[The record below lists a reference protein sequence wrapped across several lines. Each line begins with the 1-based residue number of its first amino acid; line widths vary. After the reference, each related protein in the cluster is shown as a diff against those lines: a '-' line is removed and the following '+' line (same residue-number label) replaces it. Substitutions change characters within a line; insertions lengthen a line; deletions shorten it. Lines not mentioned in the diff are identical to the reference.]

1 MITRS
6 SRAWLLIGAMA
17 MTPAL
22 LPAAGQ
28 AQEAQRSYTITAQDL
43 GPALVSLAQQ
53 SGRNLLFS
61 PDVVKGKKSSPVTG
75 APSFEAALE
84 QMLAGTGL
92 AGTIAA
98 DGSVTITAA
107 RLASAPP
114 TEGPDSA
121 EEIVVNAN
129 LYFRN
134 RTNDI
139 NPVLAYD
146 YEFFQRFEPLSAGE
160 MMKRLPSITFASDVL
175 EYDAVSVRGLPPGY
189 TQILI
194 NGRRAPGG
202 QADRSFYVDR
212 LPAELIERIEII
224 RSPRADQPSEG
235 VAATLNIITKESTNF
250 TGGFA
255 KVGLLINEPDGQ
267 VRPTGSLAYAG
278 KLGETTSYWLSG
290 SYQGRRNPKT
300 KTTEFYEGDFEE
312 FVGFEEQQDI
322 RDGVDISFNGE
333 LTTKIGEGQLRF
345 TGLYVDTDRDED
357 ELSLVY
363 EGDSLDNLE
372 LDEVEIQRERIS
384 QQTYAITLDGSWP
397 LWGGELGL
405 AFGWSGYTEDSTS
418 ETDEG
423 DVVDEAELVEIE
435 TLNVVDNELGGTISY
450 TTQLGGLSLKAGI
463 DFLSKNRDGENL
475 VFEVDGD
482 EIIDVTPPGSIFTI
496 AEMRVDPYVRLTGE
510 FTDGFT
516 FEAGLRY
523 ETTARTVTSDEG
535 TDDYDAGMA
544 NPSFNLRYALDAQSQ
559 LRFSVARTVRRPGYD
574 LLSPYTQEESP
585 ADEDELKGNPELK
598 NESSW
603 GLDFG
608 YERRIGGDGVVGVN
622 LFYRDI
628 TNVIELVNTGV
639 ETPAGGRVYQ
649 PQNIGQG
656 QTWGIEFDLSTS
668 LGFIGLPDTGLYA
681 NYTYLNSS
689 IADPFTGEDRQFND
703 QPHNI
708 YNFGFIQNLRE
719 PGVSFGA
726 SYSGR
731 SSATSYNF
739 DEIVELSY
747 GGDLEAFIEKRF
759 GKRFVLRFTASNLLD
774 RSKNED
780 FRIFDGD
787 SVAQIVQARI
797 DNDVSESEAESE
809 TAGRLFQITL
819 RAAF

>member
-1 MITRS
+1 MPFRL
-6 SRAWLLIGAMA
+6 SRAMLLLGTMA
-17 MTPAL
+17 AVPLL
-22 LPAAGQ
+22 LPAVAY
-28 AQEAQRSYTITAQDL
+28 AAEAPRAFDIPAQDL
-43 GPALVSLAQQ
+43 SQALVELARQ

-61 PDVVKGKKSSPVTG
+61 PDVVKGRRSAPVAG
-75 APSFEAALE
+75 AKSFESALDT
-84 QMLAGTGL
+84 MLSGSGL

-107 RLASAPP
+107 RLASTLAS
-114 TEGPDSA
+114 TGPETA
-121 EEIVVNAN
+121 AEIVVNAD

-146 YEFFQRFEPLSAGE
+146 YEFFQRFEPLSVGE

-202 QADRSFYVDR
+202 EADRSFYVDR
-212 LPAELIERIEII
+212 VPAELVERIEII

-235 VAATLNIITKESTNF
+235 VAATLNIITKDSANF

-255 KVGLLINEPDGQ
+255 KVGILINEPDGQ

-278 KLGETTSYWLSG
+278 KISDSTSYWLSG

-300 KTTEFYEGDFEE
+300 KITEFYDGDFEE
-312 FVGFEEQQDI
+312 FVGLEEQQDI
-322 RDGVDISFNGE
+322 RDGVDISLNGE
-333 LTTKIGEGQLRF
+333 ITTAIGEGTLRA
-345 TGLYVDTDRDED
+345 TGLFIDTNRDED
-357 ELSLVY
+357 ELSLVF
-363 EGDSLDNLE
+363 EGDDPLNLE

-384 QQTYAITLDGSWP
+384 QQTYAITLDGKWP

-405 AFGWSGYTEDSTS
+405 AFGWSGFREDSNS

-423 DVVDEAELVEIE
+423 DIVDEAELVEIE
-435 TLNVVDNELGGTISY
+435 TLNIVDDELGGTISY
-450 TTQLGGLSLKAGI
+450 TTQLGGVSLKAGI
-463 DFLSKNRDGENL
+463 DFLSKQRNGENL
-475 VFEVDGD
+475 VFEVDGEDISD
-482 EIIDVTPPGSIFTI
+482 ETPPGSIFTI
-496 AEMRVDPYVRLTGE
+496 SEMRVDPYVRLTGE

-516 FEAGLRY
+516 FDAGLRY
-523 ETTARTVTSDEG
+523 EITSRTVTSDES
-535 TDDYDAGMA
+535 TAENNAGMA
-544 NPSFNLRYALDAQSQ
+544 NPSFNLRYAFDAQSQ
-559 LRFSVARTVRRPGYD
+559 LRFSAARTVRRPGYD
-574 LLSPYTQEESP
+574 LISPFTQEESP
-585 ADEDELKGNPELK
+585 ADEDELVGNPDLR

-603 GLDFG
+603 GIDFG
-608 YERRIGGDGVVGVN
+608 YERRIGGNGVVGLN
-622 LFYRDI
+622 IFYRDI
-628 TNVIELVNTGV
+628 SDVIELVNTGV
-639 ETPAGGRVYQ
+639 ETEAGGRVYQ

-668 LGFIGLPDTGLYA
+668 LDFIGLPDTGIYA
-681 NYTYLNSS
+681 NYTWLDSR
-689 IADPFTGEDRQFND
+689 ITDPFTGEDRQFND
-703 QPHNI
+703 QPHHI
-708 YNFGFIQNLRE
+708 YNFGFIQNLRD

-731 SSATSYNF
+731 SSSTSSNF
-739 DEIVELSY
+739 DETVELTY

-759 GKRFVLRFTASNLLD
+759 GTRFVLRFTASNLLD
-774 RSKNED
+774 RSKNEN
-780 FRIFDGD
+780 FRIYDGD

-797 DNDVSESEAESE
+797 DGDVSESEAESE
-809 TAGRLFQITL
+809 TSGRLFQITL

>member
-1 MITRS
+1 
-6 SRAWLLIGAMA
+6 
-17 MTPAL
+17 
-22 LPAAGQ
+22 
-28 AQEAQRSYTITAQDL
+28 
-43 GPALVSLAQQ
+43 
-53 SGRNLLFS
+53 
-61 PDVVKGKKSSPVTG
+61 VKGKRSSAVVG
-75 APSFEAALE
+75 ASSFETALKA
-84 QMLAGTGL
+84 MLAGTGL

-98 DGSVTITAA
+98 DGSVTITAL
-107 RLASAPP
+107 RLQSAAPA
-114 TEGPDSA
+114 TGPQDA
-121 EEIVVNAN
+121 EEIIVNAN

-146 YEFFQRFEPLSAGE
+146 YEFFQRFEPLSAGD

-235 VAATLNIITKESTNF
+235 VAATLNIITKDSSNF

-255 KVGLLINEPDGQ
+255 KVGVLINEADGA
-267 VRPTGSLAYAG
+267 VRPSGALAYAG
-278 KLGETTSYWLSG
+278 KIGEATTYWLSG

-322 RDGVDISFNGE
+322 RDGVDISLNGE
-333 LTTKIGEGQLRF
+333 ITTQIGAGKLRF
-345 TGLYVDTDRDED
+345 TGLYVDTQRDED
-357 ELSLVY
+357 ELSLVF
-363 EGDSLDNLE
+363 EGDSMDDLE
-372 LDEVEIQRERIS
+372 LDGVEIQRERIN
-384 QQTYAITLDGSWP
+384 QQTYALTLDGNWP

-405 AFGWSGYTEDSTS
+405 AFGWSGFREDSTA
-418 ETDEG
+418 EADEG
-423 DVVDEAELVEIE
+423 DIIDEAELVEIE
-435 TLNVVDNELGGTISY
+435 TLNIVDDELGGTISY
-450 TTQLGGLSLKAGI
+450 TAQLGGLSLKTGI
-463 DFLSKNRDGENL
+463 DFLSKTRDGENL

-482 EIIDVTPPGSIFTI
+482 EISDETPPGSIFTI
-496 AEMRVDPYVRLTGE
+496 SEMRIDPYVRLTGE
-510 FTDGFT
+510 ITDGFT
-516 FEAGLRY
+516 FDAGLRY
-523 ETTARTVTSDEG
+523 ETTSRTVTSDEG
-535 TDDYDAGMA
+535 IGENNSGFA
-544 NPSFNLRYALDAQSQ
+544 NPSFNLRYALDAASQ

-574 LLSPYTQEESP
+574 LLSPYTQEEEP
-585 ADEDELKGNPELK
+585 ADEDELIGNPDLN

-608 YERRIGGDGVVGVN
+608 YERRIGGNGVVGLN
-622 LFYRDI
+622 FFYRDI
-628 TNVIELVNTGV
+628 SNVIELVNTGV
-639 ETPAGGRVYQ
+639 ETDAGGRVYQ

-668 LGFIGLPDTGLYA
+668 LDFFGLPDTGIYA
-681 NYTYLNSS
+681 NYTYVDSS
-689 IADPFTGEDRQFND
+689 IADPFTGEDRRFND
-703 QPHNI
+703 QPSSI

-731 SSATSYNF
+731 SSSTSSNF
-739 DEIVELSY
+739 DETVYLTY

-759 GKRFVLRFTASNLLD
+759 GKRFVLRFTAANLLD

-780 FRIFDGD
+780 IRIFDGD
-787 SVAQIVQARI
+787 SVAQIVAARI
-797 DNDVSESEAESE
+797 DNDVSESEAERE
-809 TAGRLFQITL
+809 TSGRLFQITL